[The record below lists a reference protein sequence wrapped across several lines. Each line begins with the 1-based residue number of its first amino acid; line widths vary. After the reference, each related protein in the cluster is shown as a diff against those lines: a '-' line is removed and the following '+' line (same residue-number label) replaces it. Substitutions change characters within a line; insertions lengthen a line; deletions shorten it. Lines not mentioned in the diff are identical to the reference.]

1 MHRWKRL
8 MNLQSSPTPA
18 GMRPF
23 KAKCMQLLTA
33 IGALTGCGL
42 ALFAGQGA
50 GLEAANLYILPF
62 TAGGMGP
69 QSAPPY
75 HNYYFGALLYF

>member
-1 MHRWKRL
+1 
-8 MNLQSSPTPA
+8 
-18 GMRPF
+18 
-23 KAKCMQLLTA
+23 MQLLTA

-69 QSAPPY
+69 QSALPY
-75 HNYYFGALLYF
+75 HNYYFGAPLYF

>member
-1 MHRWKRL
+1 
-8 MNLQSSPTPA
+8 
-18 GMRPF
+18 
-23 KAKCMQLLTA
+23 MQLLTA

-69 QSAPPY
+69 QSASPY
-75 HNYYFGALLYF
+75 HNHYFGSLLLQLPEFLQLHLMFLQLFLRFFLLL